1 MGDAGRGG
9 AVAGTDLQV
18 MMLGCALMTG
28 GAAPWGMRLLVCS
41 EKGAP
46 RKGGSPARDR
56 RRGREGRVAGSWGG
70 GKDEGLQ
77 RLGVVVVLRGRRE
90 QAASSPDPG
99 APERNGPRSS
109 ASYASSRTS
118 CRKGSRSAR
127 SPRRAAAAAASPAR
141 TAPRE
146 GFASCGRGPGR
157 SGHRTAR
164 SRRAPRASRPRRGVR
179 PHLSAGAARTP
190 SSAKGLNQ
198 PQKPL
203 SARRSSAT
211 CWVLDSW
218 RSG

>member
-1 MGDAGRGG
+1 MIDVGEERGG
-9 AVAGTDLQV
+9 LRAFGVEAKMNGY
-18 MMLGCALMTG
+18 
-28 GAAPWGMRLLVCS
+28 
-41 EKGAP
+41 
-46 RKGGSPARDR
+46 
-56 RRGREGRVAGSWGG
+56 RGRE
-70 GKDEGLQ
+70 
-77 RLGVVVVLRGRRE
+77 LGVGGLVALRGRRG

-99 APERNGPRSS
+99 APERNAPRSS
-109 ASYASSRTS
+109 ASCASSCTS

-146 GFASCGRGPGR
+146 GSASCGGGPGR
-157 SGHRTAR
+157 SGHRAAC
-164 SRRAPRASRPRRGVR
+164 SRGAPRASRPRRGAR
-179 PHLSAGAARTP
+179 PHLSAGAARPP